1 MSIVTLTTD
10 FGSLYPAALKA
21 VILGIEPGAQIVD
34 ITHSIAHADIRGGA
48 FAMYTVVDYF
58 PEGTVHVAVVDPGVG
73 TERNSII
80 ISSGG
85 QFFVGPDNGL
95 MIPAALKLGD
105 IQVYKITNTELLGD
119 VSSTFH
125 GRDIFARV
133 GAYLLGDMTPDD
145 VGEKIEDYVH
155 LDFGNVDAKNNL
167 VSGEVIYVDD
177 FGNIITN
184 IPGKV
189 VLDRVS
195 FGEKL
200 NVSGTKLLFMQTYG
214 LMEEGQLLAL
224 IGSHGFFEIAVNLG
238 SAASELGIKNGDRID
253 ILLP

>member
-1 MSIVTLTTD
+1 MPVITLTTD

-34 ITHSIAHADIRGGA
+34 ITHSIAHADIRAGA

-58 PEGTVHVAVVDPGVG
+58 PKGTVHVAVVDPGVG
-73 TERNSII
+73 TERNSIV

-125 GRDIFARV
+125 GRDIFARI
-133 GAYLLGDMTPDD
+133 GAHLLGDMMPDD
-145 VGEKIEDYVH
+145 VGEKTEGYVNM
-155 LDFGNVDAKNNL
+155 DFGAVDAIGNS

-184 IPGKV
+184 ISGKLI
-189 VLDRVS
+189 LDRIG

-200 NVSGTKLLFMQTYG
+200 NVSGTKIPFMQTYG
-214 LMEEGQLLAL
+214 FVNKGELLSL

-238 SAASELGIKNGDRID
+238 SAASELGIKNGDKIN
-253 ILLP
+253 ILIP

>member
-34 ITHSIAHADIRGGA
+34 ITHSVAHADIRAGA
-48 FAMYTVVDYF
+48 FAMYMVVDYF

-73 TERNSII
+73 TERNSIV
-80 ISSGG
+80 ISSGR

-105 IQVYKITNTELLGD
+105 IEVYKIANTELLGG

-125 GRDIFARV
+125 GRDVFARI
-133 GAYLLGDMTPDD
+133 GAYILGDVDPAE
-145 VGEKIEDYVH
+145 VGEKTEDFVN
-155 LDFGNVDAKNNL
+155 LDFGNVDAKDNL

-184 IPGKV
+184 IPGKLI
-189 VLDRVS
+189 LDRIS
-195 FGEKL
+195 FGQTL
-200 NVSGTKLLFMQTYG
+200 DVSGVKIPFMRTYG

-224 IGSHGFFEIAVNLG
+224 MGSHGFFEIAVNLG

-253 ILLP
+253 ILIP